1 MNYIITPELEDEF
14 ERKLFELR
22 NEKHIIG
29 YFNGK
34 PVYGV

>member
-1 MNYIITPELEDEF
+1 MNYIISPELENEF

-22 NEKHIIG
+22 NEKHVVG

-34 PVYGV
+34 PIYEV